1 MKIDELKDL
10 QNFFLKVIYSN
21 PNENYNHFTTEK
33 EYQFFDPETFHR
45 IQAYR
50 QSFYG
55 RVSSVFSQTI
65 FDLAS
70 ALFGKSFIENY
81 LMDYFHNNPTP
92 QDMTNSVK
100 EFSNYLKLQE
110 EIQNCPFVP
119 DFILFCFLI
128 HEILS
133 AKNPLENTFGQ
144 ESPIAD
150 NIYLQKEH
158 ILFTSDWPI
167 FQLYNAAKEL
177 LEAKENKNNNEED
190 LEKIR
195 EEKLTQ
201 IENKSEDVIIFKSN
215 PWSLDVIGIPKEFF
229 PVISNLSKGFNLQQ
243 SIENSDISEE
253 SFDLDKFSNWIS
265 VLTRQNAFFNK
276 NSY

>member
-1 MKIDELKDL
+1 MKIDELKEL

-21 PNENYNHFTTEK
+21 LDENYKNFTTEK
-33 EYQFFDPETFHR
+33 EYTYFLPETFHR

-55 RVSSVFSQTI
+55 RVSGVFSQTI

-81 LMDYFHNNPTP
+81 LIDYFHKNPTP
-92 QDMTNSVK
+92 LNMTNSVK
-100 EFSNYLKLQE
+100 EFSSYLKAQE

-119 DFILFCFLI
+119 DFISFCFII

-133 AKNPLENTFGQ
+133 AKNPLENTFSQ
-144 ESPIAD
+144 NAPNAE

-158 ILFTSDWPI
+158 FLFTSEWPI
-167 FQLYNAAKEL
+167 LQLYNAAKDILNES
-177 LEAKENKNNNEED
+177 ENKENTPEFLAKFRED
-190 LEKIR
+190 
-195 EEKLTQ
+195 KLTQ
-201 IENKSEDVIIFKSN
+201 IENKSEDVILFKSN
-215 PWSLDVIGIPKEFF
+215 AWSLDVILIPKEFF
-229 PVISNLSKGFNLQQ
+229 PIINLLSQGLNLQQ
-243 SIENSDISEE
+243 AVENSEISEE
-253 SFDLDKFSNWIS
+253 NFDLNKFSDWIS

-276 NSY
+276 NSF